1 LAGDATTRWTH
12 PKHIVDVRTGK
23 TLACQGMEHDELA
36 ARHAELVLWAKYWG
50 AWTIDSE
57 GRRDWLF
64 SLERHRWFGGLEED
78 QRQFLLESLSPW
90 QLGLKD

>member
-1 LAGDATTRWTH
+1 MRWTH

-23 TLACQGMEHDELA
+23 TLACKSMERDELA
-36 ARHAELVLWAKYWG
+36 HRRAELTLWAKYWG
-50 AWTIDSE
+50 VWIIDPE
-57 GRRDWLF
+57 RRRDWLF

-78 QRQFLLESLSPW
+78 QRQFLLESFSPW